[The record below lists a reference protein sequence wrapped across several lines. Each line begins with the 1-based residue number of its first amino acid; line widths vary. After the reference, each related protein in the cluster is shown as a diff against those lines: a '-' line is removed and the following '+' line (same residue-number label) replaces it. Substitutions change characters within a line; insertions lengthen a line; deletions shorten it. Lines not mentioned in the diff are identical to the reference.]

1 MSENWSLD
9 FNRDR
14 CSSGNIFVHSGGRS
28 KDTMSS
34 LRTGSLVVKER
45 RIDLR
50 VRDDRQPKR
59 ETFVRIVRLDQPIK
73 NRRAQCPERTPR
85 LRFLARSSRRMAA
98 DQCPLSRVMQTS
110 QFKDV
115 TSAFD
120 PKRTISFAALCFT
133 DLQRPI
139 CLCGAQPRC

>member
-9 FNRDR
+9 FNRDP

-73 NRRAQCPERTPR
+73 NRRGKCPGRTPP
-85 LRFLARSSRRMAA
+85 LRRI
-98 DQCPLSRVMQTS
+98 PMQS
-110 QFKDV
+110 ECSLPD
-115 TSAFD
+115 A
-120 PKRTISFAALCFT
+120 
-133 DLQRPI
+133 
-139 CLCGAQPRC
+139 G